1 MNSAVFSLTPGPS
14 PRGRGAKENRRKFL
28 LQYLTAG
35 DEQLKPAR
43 QEFATGQWIEVE
55 DLDELFQGSEHY
67 ELSAV

>member
-1 MNSAVFSLTPGPS
+1 MTNTPS
-14 PRGRGAKENRRKFL
+14 PVAEYW
-28 LQYLTAG
+28 LQITAG

-55 DLDELFQGSEHY
+55 DLDELFQGNEHY